1 MPAPILLLATELA
14 GEAAG
19 KALRIELDADV
30 EFASSA
36 RAGMQAL
43 RLRDFS
49 LVILDE
55 TLAAADAVSTDRLYQ
70 ASTAPL
76 LELNLAITS
85 APRLVRQARAALV
98 RRTRDLAL
106 AHTAASTLLQS
117 ELNETLAGILLESE
131 LALRQATPEQ
141 APKLRQLVQLAGDLR
156 DRLRVE
162 PPSRSLPNESP

>member
-98 RRTRDLAL
+98 R
-106 AHTAASTLLQS
+106 
-117 ELNETLAGILLESE
+117 
-131 LALRQATPEQ
+131 
-141 APKLRQLVQLAGDLR
+141 
-156 DRLRVE
+156 
-162 PPSRSLPNESP
+162 